1 MRGGFNKE
9 QCALALKHMKNGKS
23 PGSDGLTTEFFKIF
37 WNTIK
42 SFYINSINYSY
53 ANGTLTE
60 MQKQGV
66 ISLLP

>member
-1 MRGGFNKE
+1 
-9 QCALALKHMKNGKS
+9 MKNGKS

-53 ANGTLTE
+53 AKGTLTE

-66 ISLLP
+66 ISLLPKKGKELTLLNN